1 MSNPQPAFKDHFS
14 AHAAAYARYR
24 PDYPAELFAWL
35 ASAAPARGTAWDC
48 ATGNGQ
54 AAVALAEHFAEVAAT
69 DASEEQVRNARP
81 HPRVRYAVAPAERSG
96 LANASVDL
104 VTVAQALHWF
114 DLPAFFA
121 EARRVLRP
129 GGVLA
134 VWAYAL
140 FTATSEID
148 AVVTRIYR
156 DIVGPYWPP
165 DRKVIETGYAGIDLP
180 FDPVDAPPFWM
191 EKRWTAADALGY
203 IGTWSA
209 TRGYVKARGHDPV
222 ALIADDLAAAWGA
235 GERLIRWPLI
245 LKVGRKPVD
254 AW

>member
-1 MSNPQPAFKDHFS
+1 MSTAEPAFKDHFS
-14 AHAAAYARYR
+14 GHADAYARHR

-35 ASAAPARGTAWDC
+35 ASVAPDRRAAWDC

-54 AAVALAEHFAEVAAT
+54 AAVALAGHFAEVTAT
-69 DASEEQVRNARP
+69 DASDEQVRNARP
-81 HPRVRYAVAPAERSG
+81 HPRVRYAVAPAERSN
-96 LANASVDL
+96 LPDASVAL
-104 VTVAQALHWF
+104 ITVAQALHWF

-121 EARRVLRP
+121 EAGRVLRP

-140 FTATSEID
+140 FNATPEID

-180 FDPVDAPPFWM
+180 FDAIDAPPFWM
-191 EKRWTAADALGY
+191 EKRWTADDALGY

-222 ALIADDLAAAWGA
+222 TLIAADLAAAWGP
-235 GERLIRWPLI
+235 GERVIRWPLI
-245 LKVGRKPVD
+245 LKAARKPG
-254 AW
+254 